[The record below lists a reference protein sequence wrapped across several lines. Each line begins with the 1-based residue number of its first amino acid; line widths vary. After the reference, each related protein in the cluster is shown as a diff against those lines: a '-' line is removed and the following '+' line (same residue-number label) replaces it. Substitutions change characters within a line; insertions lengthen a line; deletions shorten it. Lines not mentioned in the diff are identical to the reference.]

1 MLVNPIHP
9 NSAASAAPGFPVP
22 AVTDA
27 QMQAALKQRER
38 LQEIAS
44 LGLTS
49 PGTDRILQDA
59 CTEAANALGLPIGLV
74 TVVLDEAQ
82 HFAAQHGLQGWM
94 EEANGTPVEWS
105 FCRFSVATKEE
116 FVVEDAEHHAL
127 VQQNPLVTMD
137 GLRCYAGIPLISSR
151 GFALGSFCVAGTESR
166 RFSDSDLMTLRGFAV
181 TAIARIEARRLPA
194 ND

>member
-1 MLVNPIHP
+1 MWVNPIHP
-9 NSAASAAPGFPVP
+9 NSASSAAPGFPVP

-49 PGTDRILQDA
+49 AETDRVLQEL
-59 CTEAANALGLPIGLV
+59 CTEAANALGLPIALV

-82 HFAAQHGLQGWM
+82 HFAAQHGLDGWM

-105 FCRFSVATKEE
+105 FCRFSVATKNE
-116 FVVEDAEHHAL
+116 FVVEDAEHHGL
-127 VQQNPLVTMD
+127 VQDNPLVTMD

-151 GFALGSFCVAGTESR
+151 GFALGSFCVAGKEPR
-166 RFSDSDLMTLRGFAV
+166 DFSERDLATMRGFAA
-181 TAIARIEARRLPA
+181 TAIARIEARRATA

>member
-1 MLVNPIHP
+1 
-9 NSAASAAPGFPVP
+9 
-22 AVTDA
+22 
-27 QMQAALKQRER
+27 MQAALLHRER

-49 PGTDRILQDA
+49 AGTDRILQDA

-82 HFAAQHGLQGWM
+82 HFAAQHGLHGWM

-116 FVVEDAEHHAL
+116 FVVEDAAHHAL

-166 RFSDSDLMTLRGFAV
+166 RFSDGDLMTLRGFAV